1 MKICRECGTPCA
13 DETVFCYVCGAKFR
27 MNTSTIDR
35 GLVSEYFA
43 TNTDNVEAVLVNPAI
58 LIIDKDISDIY
69 SVLPLLEESAK
80 NGRQLLIIANS
91 YGEEVINTLVVN
103 KLRGV
108 LACAAIKA
116 PGFGESRKEMLKDI
130 AILTG
135 GQVISSDAGIELKD
149 TSITLCGQAKIVRV
163 TKEETVITDG
173 NGDEQSIKER
183 ISYLKEL
190 IPITQSDWDRERI
203 QSRLVNLFGL
213 TKSDVL

>member
-1 MKICRECGTPCA
+1 MFCG
-13 DETVFCYVCGAKFR
+13 V
-27 MNTSTIDR
+27 
-35 GLVSEYFA
+35 
-43 TNTDNVEAVLVNPAI
+43 
-58 LIIDKDISDIY
+58 
-69 SVLPLLEESAK
+69 LLES
-80 NGRQLLIIANS
+80 S
-91 YGEEVINTLVVN
+91 GEAVINTLVVN

-135 GQVISSDAGIELKD
+135 GQVISSDTGIELKD
-149 TSITLCGQAKIVRV
+149 ASITLCGQAKIARV
-163 TKEETVITDG
+163 TKGETVITDG

-183 ISYLKEL
+183 ISHLKDL

-203 QSRLVNLFGL
+203 QSKLINLFGL